1 MFFASASSREPQE
14 LPDSAVLNPLEF
26 PFFGSRLIEAS
37 AGTGKTF
44 TIALLYVRLVL
55 GHGCEPLMPPQ
66 ILVTTFTD
74 AAADELRDRIRGR
87 LFEASKVFALAD
99 DSVDL
104 QTEDSLLVALRTG
117 FHEPEDRRT
126 AASRLELAANWM
138 DEAAIFTIH
147 GWCQRMLSEHAF
159 HSRALF
165 EQTVRT
171 SLTPVVDQ
179 AVQDY
184 WRHYIYAL
192 PPEQALAIANVL
204 GSPAA
209 LTQKL
214 KGLLSR
220 DGAPLFVDGVS
231 VNPGSLDF
239 FTLVTELGTF
249 ERMGYRAEWA
259 ARQAWSE
266 CADTLKTAWTPLMG
280 ALNGGSHKTLS
291 KLTDFSALWDSLD
304 QWAESGVLLPD
315 DVYKF
320 LTQPRFKKGFERP
333 DHPALAIFSAWPDAL
348 ETARHGREKLTIRLL
363 AHAAFWVRNRI
374 DRVLQQN
381 AEMGF
386 DDILLNLDR
395 ALAGDEGHQ
404 LAATLRAQ
412 YPVAMIDEFQDTDPL
427 QYRIFD
433 RVFRIGVEGAPSPG
447 VGPAGTMILIGDPKQ
462 SIYRFRGADMYS
474 YLEARAA
481 TQGRHYTLDANYRS
495 TPELVAAVN
504 FVFERADRQP
514 SGAFGHKTDEGN
526 PLPFIPVNAKGRAR
540 QLKRRN
546 ATGAWEQCPALTG
559 WALPG
564 DTLPAAGRF
573 TELMVEHTAEAITSS
588 LNAAEASDLAFFDAE
603 GERTALRPQDIALL
617 VSTGDQAAAL
627 QQSLNRRGI
636 KSVYLSDRHRLFAT
650 EEAADF
656 HRWLMAIAEP
666 QRQDRLRAALG
677 SLSFTRHWTELD
689 AVRNDTRLDEHTS
702 RFLDYQRIARHQGIL
717 AAVYQLMHDYG
728 IPARLLAA
736 PLPDRSGER
745 RLTNLLHLADWA
757 QNEQA
762 GLAGLDALL
771 QRYAQA
777 INDNEAEHELRLEQ
791 DEHLVRIITIHSS
804 KGLQYPVVYLPFL
817 PLIRPK
823 EAKRNTVA
831 TPWRSS
837 DGRGMSLGEF
847 PDAVSAEYEAQ
858 MTESVRL
865 IYVALTRAESACTV
879 ALGPVKFGSVKHP
892 NQQESGLGHVLGLH
906 GGDDF
911 VASFDAAL
919 ADLGAHEGVAIEPPP
934 TLTPARFTAPVDA
947 DLPPAR
953 SAKRRVDIHW
963 RISSFS
969 GLAHALHEA
978 PHDAA
983 TAIPETAK
991 QEQLRDVL
999 SESSSVEESLDL
1011 PQVNRFDPQSLSARI
1026 SRLPRGTTFGTL
1038 LHSLFERAGEDGFN
1052 EMATLDA
1059 CLDMVRQLASTLT
1072 EEQQHTLAELVQ
1084 RILTLPLSITPP
1096 RRLADVTRYQIEQEF
1111 WLPVART
1118 QTTAI
1123 DEVLLTSVHPD
1134 HFRPTLTPQ
1143 QLEGQIKGFM
1153 DLVFETDGRF
1163 YILDYK
1169 SNWLGDSP
1177 EDYAPECLV
1186 DAMLA
1191 ARYDL
1196 QMVLYLTALH
1206 RHLQDRLP
1214 NYDPAVHLG
1223 GALYLFVRG
1232 IDSPG
1237 QGVYFS
1243 PADPAV
1249 ITAMDALLT
1258 DEVSSGGGGPV
1269 RTEVMA

>member
-1 MFFASASSREPQE
+1 MSFVTAAQPEQPGRNESVVLDPLTFSFA
-14 LPDSAVLNPLEF
+14 
-26 PFFGSRLIEAS
+26 GSRLIEAS

-55 GHGCEPLMPPQ
+55 GHGTEPLMPPQ

-74 AAADELRDRIRGR
+74 AAADELRERIRER
-87 LFEASKVFALAD
+87 LFEASKVFSNAD
-99 DSVDL
+99 VDR
-104 QTEDSLLVALRTG
+104 DDPLLTALRVAFAT
-117 FHEPEDRRT
+117 PEERLT
-126 AASRLELAANWM
+126 AARRLEMAANWM

-192 PPEQALAIANVL
+192 PPAQALSVANLL
-204 GSPAA
+204 GGPSA

-214 KGLLSR
+214 NGLLSR
-220 DGAPLFVDGVS
+220 DGAPLFVDGVP
-231 VNPGSLDF
+231 VDPASLDF
-239 FTLVTELGTF
+239 IALVDEIAELDDVA
-249 ERMGYRAEWA
+249 YQAEQD
-259 ARQAWSE
+259 ARLAWSTHAE
-266 CADTLKTAWTPLMG
+266 TLKAAWLPIMG
-280 ALNGGSHKTLS
+280 SLSGTSHRTLS
-291 KLTDFSALWDSLD
+291 KLTDFSTLWGSLD
-304 QWAESGVLLPD
+304 QWSETGESLPS
-315 DVYKF
+315 DVFKF
-320 LTQPRFKKGFERP
+320 LTQPKFNKGLERP
-333 DHPALAIFSAWPDAL
+333 AHPALAVFSAWPLAM
-348 ETARHGREKLTIRLL
+348 ESARHGREKLAIRLL
-363 AHAAFWVRNRI
+363 AHAAFWIRSRI
-374 DRVLQQN
+374 DTALQLN
-381 AEMGF
+381 AEMGY

-395 ALAGDEGHQ
+395 ALAGDEGQQ
-404 LAATLRAQ
+404 LAATLRTQ

-433 RVFRIGVEGAPSPG
+433 RVFRICGEGDTSPATG
-447 VGPAGTMILIGDPKQ
+447 QTGTMILIGDPKQ
-462 SIYRFRGADMYS
+462 SIYRFRGADMFS
-474 YLEARAA
+474 YLAARSA
-481 TQGRHYTLDANYRS
+481 TEGRHYTLDANYRS
-495 TPELVAAVN
+495 TPELVEAVN
-504 FVFERADRQP
+504 VVFERADLQS

-526 PLPFIPVNAKGRAR
+526 PLPFIRVNARGKAR

-546 ATGAWEQCPALTG
+546 EAGEWQPCPALTG
-559 WALPG
+559 WALPS
-564 DTLPAAGRF
+564 DPLLAAGSFSER
-573 TELMVEHTAEAITSS
+573 MAEHTAEAITSS
-588 LNAAEASDLAFFDAE
+588 LNAAVAGDLAFFDAG
-603 GERTALRPQDIALL
+603 GEMTALRPQDIAIL
-617 VSTGDQAAAL
+617 VSTGDQAAVL
-627 QQSLNRRGI
+627 QQSLNRRSI

-677 SLSFTRHWTELD
+677 SLSFARHWDELD
-689 AVRNDTRLDEHTS
+689 AVRNDARLDSDTS
-702 RFLDYQRIARHQGIL
+702 RFMDYQRIARHQGIL

-762 GLAGLDALL
+762 ELAGLDALL

-777 INDNEAEHELRLEQ
+777 VNDNEAEHELRLEQ

-823 EAKRNTVA
+823 EAKRNAVA
-831 TPWRSS
+831 TPWRAS

-847 PDAVSAEYEAQ
+847 PEAIAAEHEAQ

-879 ALGPVKFGSVKHP
+879 ALGPVKFGTGKQP
-892 NQQESGLGHVLGLH
+892 NQHESGLGHVLSLK
-906 GGDDF
+906 GGDEF
-911 VASFDAAL
+911 VSSFDAAL
-919 ADLGAHEGVAIEPPP
+919 TDLGAQAGVTIEPPP
-934 TLTPARFTAPVDA
+934 SVTHARFIAPVEDTLRPART
-947 DLPPAR
+947 
-953 SAKRRVDIHW
+953 AKRRADIHW

-969 GLAHALHEA
+969 GLTHALHESEVA
-978 PHDAA
+978 V
-983 TAIPETAK
+983 PETAK

-999 SESSSVEESLDL
+999 SETGTVEESLDL
-1011 PQVNRFDPQSLSARI
+1011 PQTNRFDPQSLSARI

-1038 LHSLFERAGEDGFN
+1038 LHSLLERAGEAGFN
-1052 EMATLDA
+1052 QSATYDD
-1059 CLDMVRQLASTLT
+1059 CLSLVSQLASMLT
-1072 EEQQHTLAELVQ
+1072 EEQQSTLAELVL
-1084 RILTLPLSITPP
+1084 RILTLPLATTPS
-1096 RRLADVTRYQIEQEF
+1096 RRLADVSRYQIEQEF

-1118 QTTAI
+1118 QTIAI
-1123 DEVLLTSVHPD
+1123 DDVLLTSVHPGYI
-1134 HFRPTLTPQ
+1134 RPKLTSQ

-1153 DLVFETDGRF
+1153 DLVFEADGRF

-1169 SNWLGDSP
+1169 SNWLGDTP
-1177 EDYAPECLV
+1177 EDYAPERLV

-1196 QMVLYLTALH
+1196 QMILYLTALH

-1214 NYDPAVHLG
+1214 NYDPVVHLG

-1243 PADPAV
+1243 PANPAV
-1249 ITAMDALLT
+1249 IAAMDALLT
-1258 DEVSSGGGGPV
+1258 DEVFPDGGHPV
-1269 RTEVMA
+1269 RTEALA